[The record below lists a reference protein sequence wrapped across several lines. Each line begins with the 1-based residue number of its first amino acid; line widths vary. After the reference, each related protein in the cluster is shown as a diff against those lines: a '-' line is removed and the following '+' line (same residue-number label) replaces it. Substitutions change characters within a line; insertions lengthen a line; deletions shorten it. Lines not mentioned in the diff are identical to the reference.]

1 MLRFASD
8 ENFNGNIVRILLTR
22 LPDIDLIRIQDT
34 PMFGAEDREVFAWC
48 ANEERILL
56 SQDAATLSNFA
67 YERTAAGLPMP
78 GVFLAD
84 QHAPARA
91 IADDLILIATC
102 SSPEEWVSQVW
113 HLPL

>member
-1 MLRFASD
+1 MLRFAAD

-34 PMFGAEDREVFAWC
+34 ALLGAEDRDVLAWC
-48 ANEERILL
+48 AAEGRILL
-56 SQDAATLSNFA
+56 SHDAATLSNFA

-84 QHAPARA
+84 QHASARA
-91 IADDLILIATC
+91 IADDLILVATC
-102 SSPEEWVSQVW
+102 SFPAEWAGQVW